1 MLYLQSK
8 MRIFWDLWRL
18 VGEPLFFTV
27 IFCTERVLY
36 RRLEGGVIISE
47 VEGKVFLRGKALY
60 CKDMKAV
67 ETLIK
72 GIKRG
77 WGRRNIL
84 TVR

>member
-1 MLYLQSK
+1 

-18 VGEPLFFTV
+18 VAGRLFFAV
-27 IFCTERVLY
+27 VFFAERVLY
-36 RRLEGGVIISE
+36 RRLEGGGIISE

>member
-1 MLYLQSK
+1 MAA
-8 MRIFWDLWRL
+8 RC
-18 VGEPLFFTV
+18 GPPFFCGS
-27 IFCTERVLY
+27 FFAERVLY
-36 RRLEGGVIISE
+36 RRLEGGGIISE

>member
-1 MLYLQSK
+1 MAARCGPPFFFAVVFFAERALY
-8 MRIFWDLWRL
+8 RR
-18 VGEPLFFTV
+18 VEGG
-27 IFCTERVLY
+27 VLY
-36 RRLEGGVIISE
+36 RKWRV
-47 VEGKVFLRGKALY
+47 KFFLRGKALY

>member
-1 MLYLQSK
+1 MAA
-8 MRIFWDLWRL
+8 RC
-18 VGEPLFFTV
+18 GPLFFAV
-27 IFCTERVLY
+27 VFCTERVLY

-47 VEGKVFLRGKALY
+47 VKGKVFLRGKALY

>member
-1 MLYLQSK
+1 
-8 MRIFWDLWRL
+8 MRIFLDLWRL
-18 VGEPLFFTV
+18 VAGRLFFAV
-27 IFCTERVLY
+27 VFFAERVLY
-36 RRLEGGVIISE
+36 RRLEGGGIISE
-47 VEGKVFLRGKALY
+47 VEGKVFLRGKVLY

>member
-1 MLYLQSK
+1 
-8 MRIFWDLWRL
+8 MRAA
-18 VGEPLFFTV
+18 FFFAV
-27 IFCTERVLY
+27 VFFAERVLY
-36 RRLEGGVIISE
+36 RRVEGGVIISE

>member
-1 MLYLQSK
+1 
-8 MRIFWDLWRL
+8 MRAA
-18 VGEPLFFTV
+18 FFFAV
-27 IFCTERVLY
+27 VFCTERALY
-36 RRLEGGVIISE
+36 RRLEGGGIISE

>member
-1 MLYLQSK
+1 
-8 MRIFWDLWRL
+8 MRAA
-18 VGEPLFFTV
+18 FFFAV
-27 IFCTERVLY
+27 VFFAERVLY
-36 RRLEGGVIISE
+36 RRVEGGVIISE

-84 TVR
+84 NCSIKKSYFCIEYISV

>member
-1 MLYLQSK
+1 MAA
-8 MRIFWDLWRL
+8 RC
-18 VGEPLFFTV
+18 GPPFFFAV
-27 IFCTERVLY
+27 VFFAERVLY
-36 RRLEGGVIISE
+36 RRLEGGGIISE

>member
-1 MLYLQSK
+1 M
-8 MRIFWDLWRL
+8 DLWRL
-18 VGEPLFFTV
+18 VAGRLFFAV
-27 IFCTERVLY
+27 VFFAERALY

>member
-1 MLYLQSK
+1 MAARCGPPFFCLQWFFVRSAPC
-8 MRIFWDLWRL
+8 
-18 VGEPLFFTV
+18 VGV
-27 IFCTERVLY
+27 C
-36 RRLEGGVIISE
+36 GVIISE

-60 CKDMKAV
+60 CKDIKAV

>member
-1 MLYLQSK
+1 M
-8 MRIFWDLWRL
+8 
-18 VGEPLFFTV
+18 
-27 IFCTERVLY
+27 Y

>member
-1 MLYLQSK
+1 
-8 MRIFWDLWRL
+8 MRAAFF
-18 VGEPLFFTV
+18 LFAV
-27 IFCTERVLY
+27 VFCTERALY

>member
-1 MLYLQSK
+1 MAA
-8 MRIFWDLWRL
+8 RC
-18 VGEPLFFTV
+18 GPPFFFAV
-27 IFCTERVLY
+27 VFFAERVLY

-47 VEGKVFLRGKALY
+47 VEGKVFLRGQALY

>member
-1 MLYLQSK
+1 
-8 MRIFWDLWRL
+8 MRAAFF
-18 VGEPLFFTV
+18 LFAVVFY
-27 IFCTERVLY
+27 TERALY

-77 WGRRNIL
+77 WGRRAKRHGIRL
-84 TVR
+84 LE

>member
-1 MLYLQSK
+1 M
-8 MRIFWDLWRL
+8 
-18 VGEPLFFTV
+18 
-27 IFCTERVLY
+27 Y
-36 RRLEGGVIISE
+36 RRLEGGIIISE

-77 WGRRNIL
+77 WGGAIFKLFDKKVLFSLEKNSGDFYEIENL
-84 TVR
+84 